1 MKCYASSSRLREHF
15 ENSALNIVVDRFLA
29 MSPDDGE
36 EQEDKREE
44 VEEDE

>member
-1 MKCYASSSRLREHF
+1 MKCYVLRSRLRKNF
-15 ENSALNIVVDRFLA
+15 ESLALDIVVDRFPA
-29 MSPDDGE
+29 MYHDDGE